1 MKENDSFDNRTL
13 TIDLKEED
21 IDSWKSQMSVVVD
34 EIPFEN
40 VDFGT
45 QNTIKMGLVLKNAA
59 DQVNIILMEEPE
71 NNLSYTNM
79 AKLISRVENSSEKQ
93 VFISTHSSFVA
104 NKLDLHMYLVKNVS
118 FWTDNIS
125 SLLKV
130 NV

>member
-1 MKENDSFDNRTL
+1 MTL
-13 TIDLKEED
+13 TIDLKED
-21 IDSWKSQMSVVVD
+21 VDSWKSQMSVVVD